1 MGKYAQIMGK
11 SWENHGKIIGQR
23 WEKHATI
30 LGKSLGKDGEK
41 YHEKNMGTSPI
52 DVDSWEKNLCL
63 TI

>member
-1 MGKYAQIMGK
+1 MGTAKIM
-11 SWENHGKIIGQR
+11 
-23 WEKHATI
+23 
-30 LGKSLGKDGEK
+30 GKSLGKVCK